1 MKKIYLGHGYNSWTN
16 KHIIRAFSNKEDAEV
31 FINGLTDPHLQV
43 LAYQSTD
50 DLVNAL
56 LNQGEL

>member
-1 MKKIYLGHGYNSWTN
+1 MKKIYLVHGYNSWTN

-43 LAYQSTD
+43 LAYKSTD

-56 LNQGEL
+56 LNKGEL